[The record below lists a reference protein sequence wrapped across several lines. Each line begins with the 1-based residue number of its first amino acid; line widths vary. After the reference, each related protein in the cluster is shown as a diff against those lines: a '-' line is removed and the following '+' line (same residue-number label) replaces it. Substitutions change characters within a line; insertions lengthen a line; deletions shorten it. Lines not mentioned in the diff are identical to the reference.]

1 MSGDPAGSTTI
12 DILSQVPKSYPVLA
26 EVGLL
31 ALYTTT
37 ELLLGSWHIEKPAPA
52 LSVVF
57 NARVG
62 GPPA

>member
-37 ELLLGSWHIEKPAPA
+37 ELLLGSWHIEKPALSA
-52 LSVVF
+52 LF
-57 NARVG
+57 TERVRG
-62 GPPA
+62 LVD